1 MGEYG
6 NWEQE
11 KFYELREL
19 IPEEYFMKTKIFIVD
34 DDISVRDIFRIILKK
49 AGYDIQLFESGNDLF
64 ENAKE
69 IPDLFILDQ
78 QLPGIDGL
86 EICKGLKDNEKTKK
100 IPVII
105 ISATPDIEEAVRHAC
120 ADEFLKKPLTKKD
133 LLETIKKYVG
143 VGVSQ

>member
-1 MGEYG
+1 
-6 NWEQE
+6 
-11 KFYELREL
+11 
-19 IPEEYFMKTKIFIVD
+19 MKMKIFIVD

-64 ENAKE
+64 ENAQQ

-86 EICKGLKDNEKTKK
+86 DICKGLKANEKTKN

-105 ISATPDIEEAVRHAC
+105 ISATPDLDDAIEEAC
-120 ADEFLKKPLTKKD
+120 ADEYIKKPLTKSD

-143 VGVSQ
+143 VGCR